1 MKLSLLLT
9 LITVNIFAQKSTNT
23 LEGYFKNNNN
33 DDLYTSIYL
42 DGKGHALINEAYEA
56 EYFQREDLLYVF
68 PDKSVFILKVDK
80 DNLKGK
86 SSWVKKLTFKKNNA
100 PELDENRPFAT
111 NLIDPELLY
120 AFYKLNF
127 KEGTDEAN
135 FSIFEDE
142 AHYIEHT
149 KKLCDQGLTAAC
161 GAQFGLLYLQ
171 ELGGFDKLFEER
183 SVLKINKSKVL
194 EDLAN
199 KMISLGDMRGYALL
213 ASYYYA
219 IGNEELAFK
228 TYQIGSE
235 NGDQK
240 STSILLEMELNK
252 ILEDENEIE

>member
-1 MKLSLLLT
+1 MKLSVLLT

-23 LEGYFKNNNN
+23 LEGYFKNNND

-127 KEGTDEAN
+127 NEGTDEAN
-135 FSIFEDE
+135 FSIFE
-142 AHYIEHT
+142 
-149 KKLCDQGLTAAC
+149 
-161 GAQFGLLYLQ
+161 
-171 ELGGFDKLFEER
+171 
-183 SVLKINKSKVL
+183 
-194 EDLAN
+194 
-199 KMISLGDMRGYALL
+199 
-213 ASYYYA
+213 AS
-219 IGNEELAFK
+219 IF
-228 TYQIGSE
+228 IFPFFF
-235 NGDQK
+235 
-240 STSILLEMELNK
+240 STFAPNSCNILN
-252 ILEDENEIE
+252 IICVS